1 MEPILV
7 SGMHRSGTTWVGKI
21 LSADS
26 HLAYISEPLNVL
38 HRPGVMRVPTR
49 HWYTYICDDHDGELL
64 PALRETLQ
72 FKYHPWLELKSLR
85 SLKDAGRMFAN
96 WRTFVR
102 GRLRS
107 LSPLVK
113 DPFAVFSLAWF
124 ARQFNARVVIVV
136 RHPAAVASSLKR
148 LGWNFNFADLLN
160 QPLLMRDW
168 LEPYREDM
176 QVQLTEQGDVIAQ
189 ASLLWRMIYHV
200 TGMLR
205 ENHPDFILVRHEDLS
220 KDPVSGFQHLFEQLD
235 LDYDR
240 SVESLVLGASSSKN
254 PSELALKDKYSI
266 QLDSQANLENW
277 KQRLDEGEIGRVR
290 ELTRHVASLY
300 YADHDW

>member
-1 MEPILV
+1 MKPILV

-38 HRPGVMRVPTR
+38 HRPGVMRIPTP
-49 HWYTYICDDHDGELL
+49 HWYTYICDENDVELL

-72 FKYHPWLELKSLR
+72 FRYHPWLELRSLR
-85 SLKDAGRMFAN
+85 SLKDVGRMSAN
-96 WRTFVR
+96 WRTFTLS
-102 GRLRS
+102 RLRS

-124 ARQFNARVVIVV
+124 KKKLDTRVVVVV

-148 LGWNFNFADLLN
+148 LGWSFDFAELLG

-168 LEPYREDM
+168 LEPFREDM
-176 QVQLTEQGDVIAQ
+176 QAQLAENGDVIAQ

-220 KDPVSGFQHLFEQLD
+220 KDPVSGFQHLYEGLN

-240 SVESLVLGASSSKN
+240 SVERLVLGASSSRN

-277 KQRLDEGEIGRVR
+277 KQRLDDSEIGRVR
-290 ELTRHVASLY
+290 ELTRHVAPQY
-300 YADHDW
+300 YADQDW